1 MGIPELDTAPE
12 LYYNEKEAAKYSQ
25 STRIIHAQQAM
36 TERCLELSGKETGFA
51 LDVGCGTGISGGVL
65 EENGFVWVGVDV
77 SYHMLKLCR
86 GGCVHADVGEGIPF
100 RPGTFDLI
108 VSVSCVQWLFYSY
121 RSSHVPLRR
130 IRRFFSG
137 LFVVL
142 REDGVC
148 VIQFY
153 CNKKQTEILKREA
166 VHAGF
171 DGNLVVDSPNTRN
184 EKQFLVM
191 RCGHVRRETENR
203 GFTKRKHRRERSC
216 VRTRMAR
223 LPR

>member
-1 MGIPELDTAPE
+1 MGIPELETAPE
-12 LYYNEKEAAKYSQ
+12 LYYNEEEAAKYSH
-25 STRIIHAQQAM
+25 STRIIRVQQAM

-51 LDVGCGTGISGGVL
+51 LDVGCGTGISGRVL
-65 EENGFVWVGVDV
+65 AESGFAWVGVDV
-77 SYHMLKLCR
+77 SYHMLKLCPES
-86 GGCVHADVGEGIPF
+86 CVHADVGECIPF
-100 RPGTFDLI
+100 QPGTFDLI

-137 LFVVL
+137 LFAVL

-148 VIQFY
+148 VLQFY
-153 CNKKQTEILKREA
+153 CNKKQTEILKWEA

-171 DGNLVVDSPNTRN
+171 DGNLVVDSPSTKS

-191 RCGHVRRETENR
+191 RCGHSEKHKEKRRTLERKRSREMRR
-203 GFTKRKHRRERSC
+203 G
-216 VRTRMAR
+216 RT
-223 LPR
+223 